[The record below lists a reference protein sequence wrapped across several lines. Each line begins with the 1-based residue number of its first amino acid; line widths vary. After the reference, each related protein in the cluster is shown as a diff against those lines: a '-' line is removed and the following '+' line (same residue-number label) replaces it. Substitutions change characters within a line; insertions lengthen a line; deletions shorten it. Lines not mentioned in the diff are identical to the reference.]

1 MIFAVISSI
10 KLKNILRFSLFIILI
25 NITVSIY
32 ASTNSEFVD
41 IDNMIINNKK
51 TLKSTEKLIMPDYG
65 VDIVTFERLSKIRDI
80 FDLAH
85 ELPFQ
90 KKETSAVEMKEKKE
104 EVIPEE
110 LQQLMQKKK
119 TFLESF
125 PINSFRFKGSVYQ
138 GDKDW
143 GVIESSKDT
152 KLYYLKE
159 NDPIGESYGIVK
171 SIGNDGI
178 VVQEWKKDTLN
189 NTWKKTDFVL
199 R

>member
-10 KLKNILRFSLFIILI
+10 KLKNILRFSLFIFLMSVY
-25 NITVSIY
+25 VSTY
-32 ASTNSEFVD
+32 ASTNSQFVD

-65 VDIVTFERLSKIRDI
+65 VDIVTFERLSKIRNI
-80 FDLAH
+80 FNLSH

-90 KKETSAVEMKEKKE
+90 KKETSAGQMREKKE
-104 EVIPEE
+104 ADIPEE
-110 LQQLMQKKK
+110 LQQLMTKKK
-119 TFLESF
+119 TFLENF

-178 VVQEWKKDTLN
+178 VIQEWKKDTLN

-199 R
+199 H